1 MNIYENSFENVN
13 FFCCFKNYHHNQN
26 PSISKIMDVT
36 FAVKTWNTHSHMVL
50 FHCGTI
56 RLVGLTFG
64 GGVSTGYSTWYLVIF
79 LVPPRLRF
87 QASRTIT
94 KTWRVISAYHWLDEE
109 NRHCLCHW
117 TCVTRRNR
125 PARLKS
131 AQPAKDQMQLF
142 WMSALCF
149 VVCWVSTDVPS
160 LIAEERIQRE
170 RDGAT
175 QT

>member
-1 MNIYENSFENVN
+1 MWIFLLFQKLPSQFWKKKKSKY
-13 FFCCFKNYHHNQN
+13 FKDYGRDIRSQN
-26 PSISKIMDVT
+26 LKHIFSYGAFPLRHDT
-36 FAVKTWNTHSHMVL
+36 FSRAHFW
-50 FHCGTI
+50 
-56 RLVGLTFG
+56 
-64 GGVSTGYSTWYLVIF
+64 GVSTGYSTWYLVIF

-94 KTWRVISAYHWLDEE
+94 KTWRVISADHWLDEE